1 MRGFG
6 SASPESLL
14 PNPFSLLENSR
25 DVLLSL
31 VPSLMAGSLFFLG
44 LLVFL
49 LLLFLLLVCRPWRFF
64 VRNSRPIETDDVT
77 RPLISENLDGFLGQN
92 NGLARST
99 GEQRQVIQ
107 IDENGSSIRNHG
119 FVSRK
124 RAYSVQPAI
133 IQEESTL
140 IDYENDVHEVGST
153 LKRNA
158 VDSWYPP
165 DSKHL
170 KQHGRYFAVPSNDAK
185 FPQPIKEHEQVS
197 QDNQDPSSSVAE
209 PEDPRDAF
217 KKVCMDIRTEV
228 STLSLEV
235 ISGPSSGLSMSITSA
250 TSLAT
255 LTIGRVPP
263 SSLILKDSE
272 VSGRHAVVNFN
283 YETQKWEITDLGSLN
298 GTFVNSTAIH
308 HPDVGSRKHGAANT
322 LSSGD
327 VITLGTS
334 SKVLVHILQD
344 KLENSLD
351 GRVGENSLNEI
362 LPNHN
367 FRSTGIGMASDPM
380 ARRRGGKA
388 LPMED
393 VGVSLYPLPG
403 VEKFGLVGVFDGHG
417 GSGAAK
423 TASKAFPENVIKI
436 LSQSR
441 AKEKVISSS
450 DASGIL
456 QEAFAFTEAQMKHHE
471 YEGCTATVLLIWS
484 GLNEDLFAQCANLG
498 DSECVM
504 YVDGKQ
510 IVMTE
515 VHKVDS
521 VGERARIA
529 QTGNPLKDGESRI
542 GGLNLCR
549 MLGDGFLK
557 AQDQRFISEPY
568 VSKPVHVTKESTAFA
583 LVASDGLWDVL
594 RPNQAVQFV
603 LENKAKMKGQ
613 EDDAEIIAKSV
624 VKEAEERRTKDNT
637 TVVYVDFDT
646 LRTYSSSIL

>member
-6 SASPESLL
+6 SASPETLL
-14 PNPFSLLENSR
+14 PNLFSLLENSR

-64 VRNSRPIETDDVT
+64 VRSSRPIETDEVT

-92 NGLARST
+92 NGLARSA

-140 IDYENDVHEVGST
+140 IDYENDVHDVGST

-158 VDSWYPP
+158 VSSWCPP
-165 DSKHL
+165 DSKHV
-170 KQHGRYFAVPSNDAK
+170 KQHGGYFAVPSNDAK
-185 FPQPIKEHEQVS
+185 LPQI
-197 QDNQDPSSSVAE
+197 
-209 PEDPRDAF
+209 
-217 KKVCMDIRTEV
+217 

-283 YETQKWEITDLGSLN
+283 YETRKWEIIDLGSLN

-351 GRVGENSLNEI
+351 GIVGENSLNEI

-367 FRSTGIGMASDPM
+367 LRSTGIGMASDPM

-393 VGVSLYPLPG
+393 VGVTLYPLPG
-403 VEKFGLVGVFDGHG
+403 VGKFGLVGVFDGHG

-423 TASKAFPENVIKI
+423 TASKAFPENVVKV
-436 LSQSR
+436 LSQSG
-441 AKEKVISSS
+441 AKEKVLSSS

-515 VHKVDS
+515 VHKVNS

-568 VSKPVHVTKESTAFA
+568 VSKPVHVTKGSTAFA

-603 LENKAKMKGQ
+603 LENKAKVKGQ